1 MQTLRWILVLPGA
14 VIALMIGSFVG
25 GLAAVILGQAAA
37 DTGSAFAGCFAS
49 VFAACAISPAQRT
62 RVAIVSVAVITLLA
76 VVTFTLSTFTTLEAF
91 STLPRSARLIT
102 PVAQVVG
109 ALYGSFICL
118 PVLSPTATTER
129 LWREIVGL
137 GSVVGM
143 LGMLI
148 AAIGLAVGFAGF
160 GWLGF
165 KVGLSVLILGGVTWL
180 LPFLLA
186 SGNAK
191 KAEAVMLKRLKA
203 TAAQADN

>member
-1 MQTLRWILVLPGA
+1 
-14 VIALMIGSFVG
+14 
-25 GLAAVILGQAAA
+25 
-37 DTGSAFAGCFAS
+37 
-49 VFAACAISPAQRT
+49 
-62 RVAIVSVAVITLLA
+62 
-76 VVTFTLSTFTTLEAF
+76 
-91 STLPRSARLIT
+91 
-102 PVAQVVG
+102 
-109 ALYGSFICL
+109 
-118 PVLSPTATTER
+118 LSPTATTER